1 MYTNSWFTQ
10 LYSRN
15 EQQYKATISQFKK
28 KNQAQGAV
36 YINTPSAPCL
46 QVVAKVVS

>member
-1 MYTNSWFTQ
+1 MCIQTAGSLSCTVETNSSIKQ
-10 LYSRN
+10 LYPPP
-15 EQQYKATISQFKK
+15 K

-46 QVVAKVVS
+46 QVVAKEVR